1 GRWHALAS
9 ADMHG
14 MTVDLL
20 AQWVRDPQAS
30 SRLEDLG
37 TLTARYVCNG
47 PDLATTSGGVIPQ
60 AGLLLTYQSRNRA
73 IVFAKPHTNRERF
86 LAALG
91 KDDVSRLATVIG
103 LWNFAEPSWEI
114 FAGDRKI
121 ETLPHRLPA
130 GQRLLIRDGVSYLAI
145 LP

>member
-37 TLTARYVCNG
+37 TLTARYACNG
-47 PDLATTSGGVIPQ
+47 PDLATTNGGVTTQ

-86 LAALG
+86 LAAVGKEEPVRRLG
-91 KDDVSRLATVIG
+91 TVIA
-103 LWNFAEPSWEI
+103 LWNFSKPRTWEI
-114 FAGDRKI
+114 FAGGLK
-121 ETLPHRLPA
+121 
-130 GQRLLIRDGVSYLAI
+130 
-145 LP
+145 